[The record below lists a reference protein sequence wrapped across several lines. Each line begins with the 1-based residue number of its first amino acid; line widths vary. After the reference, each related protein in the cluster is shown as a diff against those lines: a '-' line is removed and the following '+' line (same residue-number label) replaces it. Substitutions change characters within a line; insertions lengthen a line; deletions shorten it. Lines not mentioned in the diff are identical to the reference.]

1 MLADKGDKKSSGY
14 SWWKKG
20 KVEYNSVL
28 YVPPTPN
35 GVLLKM
41 LKKREEE
48 LNCNSKL
55 RIKILEKG
63 GTKFKNMIVKNNPF
77 KPEKC
82 QFKVCPLCK
91 ETKFVD
97 FNVKNVGNCKIA
109 NVGYRFTCNIC
120 NSTYEGETAR
130 VVRSRTL
137 EHVNDLKNHNNSSP
151 LVKHLEN
158 YHKKEESPQFK
169 IQITGIFHDA
179 LSRQA
184 DESVRINS
192 AADTD
197 KRMNS
202 RAEFNSAPINRIK
215 LVKN

>member
-1 MLADKGDKKSSGY
+1 M
-14 SWWKKG
+14 
-20 KVEYNSVL
+20 
-28 YVPPTPN
+28 
-35 GVLLKM
+35 
-41 LKKREEE
+41 
-48 LNCNSKL
+48 
-55 RIKILEKG
+55 
-63 GTKFKNMIVKNNPF
+63 
-77 KPEKC
+77 
-82 QFKVCPLCK
+82 
-91 ETKFVD
+91 
-97 FNVKNVGNCKIA
+97 KNVGKCKIA

-130 VVRSRTL
+130 LARSRTL

-158 YHKKEESPQFK
+158 YHKKEENPQFK

-192 AADTD
+192 AAETD

-202 RAEFNSAPINRIK
+202 RAEFNSVPINRIK